1 MELSSVWNSE
11 LTHVCQRYEPVIGIE
26 VHCQLLVQSKL
37 FARADAEPGSEPNT
51 SIDEVTLALP
61 GTLPVLNMGCV
72 ERALRMGLA
81 LQSTIHPVSIF
92 ERKNYFYPD
101 LPKGYQITQFDRPI
115 CSGGTVRLSGGRCV
129 RIDRIQLEEDAG
141 KLVHCTGFSAV
152 DFNRAGVGLIEIV
165 SHPDL
170 RSPRE
175 VWEYVRILHRTA
187 VYHEVTRGDL
197 EKGHFRADANVS
209 LRPVGQ
215 ENYGTRVEL
224 KNINSFRFLERA
236 VASEILRQA
245 ELLDKGAAVTME
257 TRGYDSD
264 RDCTFSQRSKET
276 ATDYRYFPEPDLP
289 PLVIDP
295 LMLARLTREMPQSPQ
310 ALEESFSRD
319 WGLNDQEVQILTS
332 TFSVACDFQQ
342 VVRHLAVATPKQA
355 ASFLVAEHPSNLPRG
370 EHAAWLA
377 RALDV
382 MASGRVGLKVLR
394 ETWKEALASGLDYLE
409 FATRESL
416 LQSSDEGELLR
427 LLENLLAEFP
437 EQAEQLKGGKEK
449 LVSFFVGKAIKESQG
464 RVNAALL
471 KELLVRLV
479 SG

>member
-1 MELSSVWNSE
+1 MELSSVWNTE
-11 LTHVCQRYEPVIGIE
+11 LTQVCRRYEPVIGVE
-26 VHCQLLVQSKL
+26 VHCQLLAKSKL
-37 FARADAEPGSEPNT
+37 FAFADAEPGTEANS

-72 ERALRMGLA
+72 ERALCMGLA

-101 LPKGYQITQFDRPI
+101 LPKGYQITQFDRPL
-115 CSGGTVRLSGGRCV
+115 CSGGSVRLAGGRRV

-141 KLVHCTGFSAV
+141 KLVHCQGFSAV

-215 ENYGTRVEL
+215 EAYGIRVEL

-236 VASEILRQA
+236 VTSEILRQA
-245 ELLDKGAAVTME
+245 ELLDKGMAITME

-264 RDCTFSQRSKET
+264 RDCTFSQRAKET
-276 ATDYRYFPEPDLP
+276 DTDYRYFPEPDLP

-295 LMLARLTREMPQSPQ
+295 LRLAKITSELPQ
-310 ALEESFSRD
+310 ALEAVEGIFSRD
-319 WGLNDQEVQILTS
+319 WGLNDQEVQILTLTS
-332 TFSVACDFQQ
+332 SVARFFQE
-342 VVRHLAVATPKQA
+342 VVRHLAVASPKQA
-355 ASFLVAEHPSNLPRG
+355 ASFLVAEHPLDLSLV

-377 RALDV
+377 GALDT
-382 MASGRVGLKVLR
+382 MASGRVSLKVLR
-394 ETWKEALASGLDYLE
+394 ESWKEALISGLDYLE
-409 FATRESL
+409 FATRCSL

-427 LLENLLAEFP
+427 LIEKLLAMFP
-437 EQAEQLKGGKEK
+437 DQAEELRSGKEK
-449 LVSFFVGKAIKESQG
+449 LVSFFVGKAMRESQG
-464 RVNAALL
+464 RLNAALL
-471 KELLVRLV
+471 KELLVRV
-479 SG
+479 VNR